1 MKTIM
6 LSFFGT
12 PNIHIYMARESQ
24 CSGGR
29 YTTLCARVGEFGPW
43 TVVVRVRGPIIIRND
58 TSESPGG
65 ACAMLPR
72 LCRLS
77 PTGS

>member
-1 MKTIM
+1 M

-12 PNIHIYMARESQ
+12 PNIHIYMAKESL

-29 YTTLCARVGEFGPW
+29 YTTLCTRVGDAGPW
-43 TVVVRVRGPIIIRND
+43 TVVVGVRGP

-65 ACAMLPR
+65 ACVL
-72 LCRLS
+72 LS
-77 PTGS
+77 RDFAG